1 MKYSKNPKIFLSLIK
16 RVTAETICLSTKYKG
31 GNYSTLKLR
40 GRGGGGNKTTPNME
54 GKSTFFH
61 FIFVGKTICFFT
73 INNVLKKKSQP
84 RNTVRKSVK
93 L

>member
-1 MKYSKNPKIFLSLIK
+1 M
-16 RVTAETICLSTKYKG
+16 STKYKG

-40 GRGGGGNKTTPNME
+40 GRGGNKTTPNME
-54 GKSTFFH
+54 GKCTFFH

-73 INNVLKKKSQP
+73 LNNVLKNKKSQP